1 MKNITKD
8 IKSCP
13 FCGGKAYVKSF
24 GSRLY
29 IDCSH
34 TKTCSCR
41 PSTWLYSEK
50 DIYKQIESWNRR
62 V

>member
-1 MKNITKD
+1 MKNTTKD

-13 FCGGKAYVKSF
+13 FCGGDAYIKSF

-29 IDCSH
+29 IDCNH

-41 PSTWLYSEK
+41 PST
-50 DIYKQIESWNRR
+50 
-62 V
+62 